1 MVALT
6 EEKGSPYLA
15 ILPKHCSM
23 RDELEGLWQVL
34 PDHAQVSLIIGNK
47 NVMDK
52 NEVGFG
58 IVAAGP

>member
-1 MVALT
+1 MVTLT

-15 ILPKHCSM
+15 ILPKHCCM